1 MRHHGRHRRQ
11 VARYGDTFV
20 RDGLVAVS
28 LVYILFVIAP
38 IFI

>member
-1 MRHHGRHRRQ
+1 MRHHGRHRQ

-20 RDGLVAVS
+20 RDGLVAIS